1 MTEYPTGENC
11 SSGCVTRDHV
21 NLGECLRAKHLSV
34 MWLGGTGPSYR
45 DQKRWSNDTETY
57 RQVVRDG
64 GSLSTAMNKG
74 VDVAYRE
81 IGKG

>member
-1 MTEYPTGENC
+1 MTAQPGENC
-11 SSGCVTRDHV
+11 TSGCRTRDHESW
-21 NLGECLRAKHLSV
+21 GACMRAKHLNA
-34 MWLGGTGPSYR
+34 MWLGGTGPSYG
-45 DQKRWSNDTETY
+45 DQKRFSNDTELY

-74 VDVAYRE
+74 VDVAYHE

>member
-21 NLGECLRAKHLSV
+21 NFGECLRAKHLNA
-34 MWLGGTGPSYR
+34 MWLGGTGPSYG
-45 DQKRWSNDTETY
+45 DQKRWANDNALY

>member
-1 MTEYPTGENC
+1 MPAQPGEHC
-11 SSGCVTRDHV
+11 TSGCRSRDH
-21 NLGECLRAKHLSV
+21 LSWGDCMRAKSLYP
-34 MWLGGTGPSYR
+34 MWLGGTGPSFG
-45 DQKRWSNDTETY
+45 DQKRWSNDNALY

-74 VDVAYRE
+74 VGVAYRE

>member
-1 MTEYPTGENC
+1 
-11 SSGCVTRDHV
+11 V
-21 NLGECLRAKHLSV
+21 RAKTLHP

-74 VDVAYRE
+74 ADVAYHE

>member
-1 MTEYPTGENC
+1 M
-11 SSGCVTRDHV
+11 
-21 NLGECLRAKHLSV
+21 RAKTLHPI
-34 MWLGGTGPSYR
+34 WLGGTGPSYG
-45 DQKRWSNDTETY
+45 DQKRWSNDNALY

-74 VDVAYRE
+74 VGVAYRE